1 MKRRM
6 EVGERG
12 IWRGI
17 DERNEAINAHIW
29 LECVLSREECWFYS
43 DNEDKFNDLC
53 KTHFSCCILSFTLFL
68 MFALYLYRFNNS
80 YSTHTIIVLSLTSFA
95 FLTLEFFYCL
105 LLSTSSIIKLIN
117 PFFQYIC
124 CRFQSSS
131 TGFCFFPNPSF
142 SSLFQFSICPPQP
155 TYSSLRLTFQSR
167 CDLSWVFRIFS
178 LTLYLLSNWRQWMGG
193 EPPATT
199 WLSSSV
205 ATKRRH
211 LFEVLS

>member
-1 MKRRM
+1 MLYPFIHSFPHVRI
-6 EVGERG
+6 VS
-12 IWRGI
+12 
-17 DERNEAINAHIW
+17 
-29 LECVLSREECWFYS
+29 LSIQQLLFDPHNHCPI
-43 DNEDKFNDLC
+43 
-53 KTHFSCCILSFTLFL
+53 THFI
-68 MFALYLYRFNNS
+68 RFP
-80 YSTHTIIVLSLTSFA
+80 HTWV
-95 FLTLEFFYCL
+95 FFYCL

-178 LTLYLLSNWRQWMGG
+178 LTLYLLSNWRQLMGG